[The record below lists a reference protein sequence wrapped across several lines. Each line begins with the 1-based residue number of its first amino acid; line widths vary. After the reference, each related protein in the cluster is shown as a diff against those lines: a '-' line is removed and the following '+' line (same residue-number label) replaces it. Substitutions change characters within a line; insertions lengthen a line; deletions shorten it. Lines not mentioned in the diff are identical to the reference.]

1 LHDIFLSVPSARGWH
16 PSTVSCYANM
26 RTVLERYGHRLH
38 LATVYRMPLD
48 LARNELALALHEST
62 ADLQLWLDDDCWIEP
77 IANPRN
83 VMALIDCIEHG
94 CDIAA
99 AACRMRNVHG
109 GPNHFNIDP
118 ISEIGVAGQTR
129 VVEVQWCGFGAV
141 MIHRRVFEK
150 MYADAI
156 AFDKR
161 LFQGAYEEV
170 GQMRPDVEPRTYASQ
185 MLPGKVAASLF
196 KTMNIPARLYSDDA
210 PEGVAVPSLDDK
222 AFCFRAREAGFKI
235 HAAIDVTTC
244 HDGMIGNFGEE
255 LAKMQ
260 AAAAERIEEERL
272 AGNPAAIGSGLVD
285 NMGRPLR

>member
-1 LHDIFLSVPSARGWH
+1 
-16 PSTVSCYANM
+16 M

-48 LARNELALALHEST
+48 LARNELALAFHEST
-62 ADLQLWLDDDCWIEP
+62 ADLQLWCDDDAWLEP
-77 IANPRN
+77 IANPQN

-94 CDIAA
+94 CDIVSAP
-99 AACRMRNVHG
+99 CRMRNVHG

-118 ISEIGVAGQTR
+118 ISEIGTAGQTR
-129 VVEVQWCGFGAV
+129 VVECTWTGFGAV
-141 MIHRRVFEK
+141 MVHRRVFEK

-156 AFDKR
+156 AFDAGLLKDEKAGRR
-161 LFQGAYEEV
+161 L
-170 GQMRPDVEPRTYASQ
+170 RSIEPRTYASQ
-185 MLPGKVAASLF
+185 MMPGKIAASLF
-196 KTMNIPARLYSDDA
+196 KTMNIPARLYADDA

-244 HDGMIGNFGEE
+244 HDGMVGNFGEE

-260 AAAAERIEEERL
+260 TAAAEVAEEQRHI
-272 AGNPAAIGSGLVD
+272 GNPAAGSGLVD